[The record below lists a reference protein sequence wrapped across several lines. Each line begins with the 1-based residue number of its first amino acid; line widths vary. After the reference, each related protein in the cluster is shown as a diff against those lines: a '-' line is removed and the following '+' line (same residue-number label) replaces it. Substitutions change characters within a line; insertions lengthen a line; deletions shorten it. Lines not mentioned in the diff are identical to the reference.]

1 MRRMNVSRPRKQYK
15 QLNIKMNAEIYDL
28 LSNYC
33 EEKGQTKTMAI
44 ERIIGKYLNDY
55 NDKKTKIVSAFVE
68 SI

>member
-1 MRRMNVSRPRKQYK
+1 MNVSRPRKQYK

-55 NDKKTKIVSAFVE
+55 NDKKTKIVSAFGE

>member
-55 NDKKTKIVSAFVE
+55 NDKKTKIVSAFGE

>member
-1 MRRMNVSRPRKQYK
+1 MNVSRPRKQYK